1 MAAGGID
8 ISDSLIRFDIPIMIV
23 VALACLPIFF
33 TGVIISRGE
42 GILLLG
48 YYSAYT
54 LYLILAATHH
64 DALPVFSSVMIWYVI
79 PLTVIVLIVTVYQQS
94 FKKVIKDRR
103 GSF

>member
-1 MAAGGID
+1 MV
-8 ISDSLIRFDIPIMIV
+8 S
-23 VALACLPIFF
+23 
-33 TGVIISRGE
+33 
-42 GILLLG
+42 GILFQILCVGLPTIPLLYG
-48 YYSAYT
+48 ALYDIMRNGGTEVKVSSFWDTYYSAYT

-64 DALPVFSSVMIWYVI
+64 DALPVFSSVMIWFVI